1 MISRRRF
8 LNLGARAVASATTT
22 YAASRLLRGDLFA
35 PARPAIAGRLE
46 YTVTSLADGIT
57 SPPISVVLQPHG
69 AATVEATPTPFSLP
83 TSPAGQ
89 VLIDVPRQTTIGSL
103 TAEAGQEGFLLTVTR
118 AENMDGASFAW
129 DFGSGAIQQGAS
141 TLLKPG
147 AAGSVHGALQINN
160 ADGALA
166 EIPLVRLVAYDTPGF
181 LTGSR
186 PHFGVQAHINFDLPE
201 SLGGIS
207 TIPDVVKAIARVKEL
222 GMDVVRTDW
231 VWEKVEKTPG
241 GYNWSEYQYDDVMQL
256 LASNGLGS
264 LAILKGTPQWC
275 STAPDL
281 PYPGWAN
288 VPPTDVRLY
297 GEYVYR
303 FVDRYG
309 ATIKMIEVYQ
319 EPNVSL
325 YWNFD
330 AASLAA
336 MQRDGFLHAKYAN
349 PDVAVGLTGLVGV
362 PRAAVHGA
370 DGFWHYGNVLFQA
383 PEIFLNQ
390 VYQATGGRAWWDTM
404 GLHTYP
410 DMELFSPVSGF
421 DMTRSVAFINS
432 IKSVMAAYGDTS
444 PLSVTEI
451 GTCTPGD
458 SPSPQAVSRFLG
470 QLVDTIRQNTAT
482 PVLIWYRI
490 NEGPDPNSPDD
501 RRGLAT
507 YDLQR
512 LTPVGQTMKV
522 YVQQH

>member
-8 LNLGARAVASATTT
+8 LSFGARAVASAATT
-22 YAASRLLRGDLFA
+22 YAVSRLFQGNEFV
-35 PARPAIAGRLE
+35 PARPAVAGRLE

-57 SPPISVVLQPHG
+57 SPPISVILRPQG
-69 AATVEATPTPFSLP
+69 APVAQATPTPFSQP
-83 TSPAGQ
+83 ASPSSQ
-89 VLIDVPRQTTIGSL
+89 VLSDVPRQTAIASVTTG
-103 TAEAGQEGFLLTVTR
+103 AAQAGFLLTVTR
-118 AENMDGASFAW
+118 AENIDGASFEW
-129 DFGSGAIQQGAS
+129 DFGRGAAQRGAS
-141 TLLKPG
+141 TLLKPDQ
-147 AAGSVHGALQINN
+147 AGSIHGALGISNSN
-160 ADGALA
+160 GELA
-166 EIPLVRLVAYDTPGF
+166 RIPLVRLVAYDTPGF
-181 LTGSR
+181 LASSR
-186 PHFGVQAHINFDLPE
+186 PHFGVQAHVNFDLPE

-231 VWEKVEKTPG
+231 VWDKVEKTPG
-241 GYNWSEYQYDDVMQL
+241 GHNWNEYQYDDVIQL

-288 VPPTDVRLY
+288 VPPTDARLY

-303 FVDRYG
+303 FIDRYG

-330 AASLAA
+330 AAGLAA
-336 MQRDGFLHAKYAN
+336 MQREGFLHAKYAN
-349 PDVAVGLTGLVGV
+349 PNVAVGLTGLVGV

-370 DGFWHYGNVLFQA
+370 DGYWHYGTVLFEA
-383 PEIFLNQ
+383 PEVFLSRI
-390 VYQATGGRAWWDTM
+390 YQATGGRSWWDSM

-410 DMELFSPVSGF
+410 DMELFSPSTGF
-421 DMTRSVAFINS
+421 NMTRSVAFINS
-432 IKSVMAAYGDTS
+432 IKSVMAAYGDAS

-458 SPSPQAVSRFLG
+458 SPSPHAVAQFLG

-482 PVLIWYRI
+482 PVLIWYRL
-490 NEGPDPNSPDD
+490 NEGPNPSSPDD

-507 YDLQR
+507 YDLEH
-512 LTPVGQTMKV
+512 LTPVGQTMKA